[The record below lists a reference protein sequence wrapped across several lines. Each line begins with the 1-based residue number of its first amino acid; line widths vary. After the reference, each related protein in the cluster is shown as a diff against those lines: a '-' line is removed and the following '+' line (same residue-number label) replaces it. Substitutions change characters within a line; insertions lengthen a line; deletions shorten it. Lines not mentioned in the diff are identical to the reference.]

1 MKTIN
6 KFLLLALSVSSALC
20 ANAQSINSGY
30 FVEGN
35 LYRNQLNPALTST
48 DSLPQNYV
56 AVPALGNIALGLSG
70 NTALSSL
77 LYNVNGKT
85 VLFTNPG
92 VSASEVMSNIKDK
105 NRITENMRMS
115 ILSFGFRGFGG
126 YNTIAINLRE
136 NLGVTLPGQLVGL
149 AKESITGKTYD
160 LGLLNSHADA
170 YVELAFGHQRKIDD
184 KLKVGAALKVLL
196 GGGNVD
202 LTVDKAL
209 VSLGQDKW
217 TIETDARLESS
228 IKGLEYKTKKASE
241 EWKGDY
247 TSAPKPR
254 DYNYVNDMKVN
265 SPGINGFGLGIDLG
279 AEYKINED
287 WKVSAAIL
295 DLGFIS
301 WSNNLM
307 AASNATFTTDKY
319 EFSANKDDDNKFS
332 REFDRLKD
340 GLSQIYR
347 LEDKGDQGGRSTML
361 ATTINLGGEY
371 TLPVYRKLSFGA
383 LFSTRLHKN
392 YGYTEGRIS
401 ANWRGTKTF
410 TASANVAYGTYG
422 ADFGWVLNYHPQF
435 INIFLAMDHT
445 FGSVAKQ
452 FIPVSGK
459 GSINFGLSVP
469 F

>member
-1 MKTIN
+1 MKTTN
-6 KFLLLALSVSSALC
+6 KILILALAISSALC

-30 FVEGN
+30 FTEGN

-48 DSLPQNYV
+48 DSLPQNYIS
-56 AVPALGNIALGLSG
+56 VPVMGNIAVGMTG

-92 VSASEVMSNIKDK
+92 VSASEVMSNVKDK
-105 NRITENMRMS
+105 NRLSQSLRMS
-115 ILSFGFRGFGG
+115 IMSVGFRGFGG
-126 YNTIAINLRE
+126 YNTIALNLRE
-136 NLGVTLPGQLVGL
+136 NLGVTIPGQLFGL
-149 AKESITGKTYD
+149 AKEGVTGKTYD
-160 LGLLNSHADA
+160 LGALNSHADA

-209 VSLGQDKW
+209 VNLGQDKW
-217 TIETDARLESS
+217 TIETDARIESS
-228 IKGLEYKTKKASE
+228 IKGLEYKTKKASA
-241 EWKGDY
+241 EWRGEY
-247 TSAPKPR
+247 TPANAPR
-254 DYNYVNDMKVN
+254 DYYYVDDMDVK
-265 SPGINGFGLGIDLG
+265 SPGINGYGLGIDLG
-279 AEYKINED
+279 AEYKINDD

-301 WSNNLM
+301 WSNNMM

-319 EFSANKDDDNKFS
+319 EFSANGDDDNKFS

-361 ATTINLGGEY
+361 ATTINLAGEY

-392 YGYTEGRIS
+392 YSYTEGRLS

-410 TASANVAYGTYG
+410 SASANIAYGTYG
-422 ADFGWVLNYHPQF
+422 ADFGWVLNFHPRI

-445 FGSVAKQ
+445 LGSVAKQ
-452 FIPVSGK
+452 FVPISGK
-459 GSINFGLSVP
+459 GSVNFGLSVP